1 MIIHGK
7 DHGGMDES
15 DMVSITCKSFK
26 LQCDLYPLHL
36 ISFHCLIQF
45 HVHCAYRVRPFHTS
59 AKLIEIKFKFLQPKH
74 GPHGTVKQMAS
85 NETPHTPWGLEML
98 IAWIVRVGS

>member
-45 HVHCAYRVRPFHTS
+45 HVNCAFRVRPFRVSPVSKGSVHC
-59 AKLIEIKFKFLQPKH
+59 AYAA
-74 GPHGTVKQMAS
+74 GGA
-85 NETPHTPWGLEML
+85 
-98 IAWIVRVGS
+98 IVRPLL